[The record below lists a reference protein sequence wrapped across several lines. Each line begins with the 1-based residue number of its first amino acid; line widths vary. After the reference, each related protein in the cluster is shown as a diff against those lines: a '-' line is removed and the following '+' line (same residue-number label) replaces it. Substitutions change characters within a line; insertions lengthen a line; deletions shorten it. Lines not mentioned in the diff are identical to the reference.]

1 MVQSYNPSHKFSLET
16 VRRNLWEDEAQRR
29 KMRLKEEGKAH
40 MGKRTSG
47 NPSVTSGKRPWEHVT
62 QGFSPDSSALKG

>member
-29 KMRLKEEGKAH
+29 RKGSKKKERLIWGEGQVKF
-40 MGKRTSG
+40 
-47 NPSVTSGKRPWEHVT
+47 
-62 QGFSPDSSALKG
+62 FS

>member
-29 KMRLKEEGKAH
+29 KERLIWGKGQVVIPQLRVVNAL
-40 MGKRTSG
+40 G
-47 NPSVTSGKRPWEHVT
+47 NT
-62 QGFSPDSSALKG
+62 

>member
-29 KMRLKEEGKAH
+29 R
-40 MGKRTSG
+40 
-47 NPSVTSGKRPWEHVT
+47 
-62 QGFSPDSSALKG
+62 KGSYGEKDKWIFFLDMNIGICYLIQSLLELFEIG

>member
-40 MGKRTSG
+40 MGKRTSEIFFL
-47 NPSVTSGKRPWEHVT
+47 T
-62 QGFSPDSSALKG
+62 